1 MRLQPEGAAFS
12 MDLVRLV
19 DAVVGRL
26 IRRADA
32 DPVPG
37 VATPPPSPAH
47 LHSEVHT

>member
-1 MRLQPEGAAFS
+1 MA
-12 MDLVRLV
+12 LVRLV

-32 DPVPG
+32 DHRFR
-37 VATPPPSPAH
+37 VATPPPSPDH